1 MAVPAAVRPDLQLQK
16 LVSDHFGGAAPSVRL
31 APSKTQTVKAA
42 PKFTL
47 LSLTRLH
54 MTANAAGGATSKT
67 SQKVTRAAPA
77 MADTESK
84 VKSAQQSRDPAEV
97 ATMSSEDAVPTGSL
111 KARGA
116 AVYNAEW
123 TAHEQA
129 ALDQAAVKF
138 PAERHQPFERYVRI
152 AATLPRKG
160 VRDVALRLR
169 WLTQARKR
177 KVSEDGPNKRLRRD
191 RCQSIFATQQKAP
204 NAMGQW
210 PQQQLPMPQLDD
222 HGASTVGAVGGL
234 VAQLL
239 EQNLHIL
246 YQYKQNMH
254 QFKVQENTELLV
266 RFRDNILAVL
276 NQMNSM
282 DGVMSQMPQLP
293 VRMNV
298 ELANNFLPAASG
310 ASPMFPLGM
319 PGMPPGMGNM
329 SSGPMPMNGYMGANA
344 MGSAASMPMTNNGMP
359 MSSNG
364 MPPGS
369 VPFTGQPQQ
378 QQHDSNG
385 ASPSAGGV
393 VRAGPPPVTTNAAA
407 AAAGTAVA
415 SGPGQTKAPAQSASS
430 SKGVAAKAP
439 LKQPVVQNGR
449 PAEQEQA
456 STQPAPAAGLNA
468 VASAVPSGTPA
479 GSVAAQPTPV
489 VPVASKPQSAASK
502 SLAASASKVAA
513 GMASKAASAKS
524 NKHVKPKT

>member
-1 MAVPAAVRPDLQLQK
+1 MLQ
-16 LVSDHFGGAAPSVRL
+16 
-31 APSKTQTVKAA
+31 AA

-54 MTANAAGGATSKT
+54 MTANGAGGATSKS
-67 SQKVTRAAPA
+67 SQKATRAAPA

-84 VKSAQQSRDPAEV
+84 LKTAQQSREPVEV
-97 ATMSSEDAVPTGSL
+97 AAMSNEDAVPTGTL

-123 TAHEQA
+123 TPHEQA

-138 PAERHQPFERYVRI
+138 PAERYQPFERYVRI

-169 WLTQARKR
+169 WLSQARKR
-177 KVSEDGPNKRLRRD
+177 KVSEEGPNKRLRRD
-191 RCQSIFATQQKAP
+191 RCQSIFATQQKPP
-204 NAMGQW
+204 NVMGQW

-222 HGASTVGAVGGL
+222 HGSQTVGAVGGL

-254 QFKVQENTELLV
+254 QFKVQEITELLV

-310 ASPMFPLGM
+310 TSPMFPLGM

-329 SSGPMPMNGYMGANA
+329 APAPMPMNGYMGSNT
-344 MGSAASMPMTNNGMP
+344 MGGATGSMPMASNSMP
-359 MSSNG
+359 TGS
-364 MPPGS
+364 MP
-369 VPFTGQPQQ
+369 FAGQPQ
-378 QQHDSNG
+378 HHSN
-385 ASPSAGGV
+385 AT
-393 VRAGPPPVTTNAAA
+393 PPV
-407 AAAGTAVA
+407 
-415 SGPGQTKAPAQSASS
+415 SGQLVWPC
-430 SKGVAAKAP
+430 
-439 LKQPVVQNGR
+439 
-449 PAEQEQA
+449 
-456 STQPAPAAGLNA
+456 
-468 VASAVPSGTPA
+468 
-479 GSVAAQPTPV
+479 
-489 VPVASKPQSAASK
+489 
-502 SLAASASKVAA
+502 
-513 GMASKAASAKS
+513 ASAKIS
-524 NKHVKPKT
+524 CLLSVCDHVPTVAS

>member
-31 APSKTQTVKAA
+31 APSKTQTVKVLIPRPYGFQSTYRLLLGWLGHITCCVSCPLKRLLPRLSLVLAVNGFTHMQAA

-97 ATMSSEDAVPTGSL
+97 ATMSSEDAVPSGSL

-329 SSGPMPMNGYMGANA
+329 PSGPMPMNGYMGANA

-369 VPFTGQPQQ
+369 VPFTGQQQQQPQQQQPQQ

-385 ASPSAGGV
+385 ASPSAG
-393 VRAGPPPVTTNAAA
+393 
-407 AAAGTAVA
+407 
-415 SGPGQTKAPAQSASS
+415 
-430 SKGVAAKAP
+430 
-439 LKQPVVQNGR
+439 
-449 PAEQEQA
+449 
-456 STQPAPAAGLNA
+456 
-468 VASAVPSGTPA
+468 
-479 GSVAAQPTPV
+479 
-489 VPVASKPQSAASK
+489 K
-502 SLAASASKVAA
+502 SLH
-513 GMASKAASAKS
+513 GMTS
-524 NKHVKPKT
+524 NCTLG

>member
-31 APSKTQTVKAA
+31 APSKTQTVKVTISRPDGFQSTYRLLLGWLGHSTRCVSCLFKRLLRWLSPILAVNGIIHMQAA

-54 MTANAAGGATSKT
+54 MTANTAGGATSKT

-84 VKSAQQSRDPAEV
+84 VKSAQQSKDPAEV
-97 ATMSSEDAVPTGSL
+97 ATMSSEDAVPTGTL

-138 PAERHQPFERYVRI
+138 PAERYQPFELYVRI

-169 WLTQARKR
+169 WLSQARKR

-191 RCQSIFATQQKAP
+191 RCQSIFATQQKPP

-222 HGASTVGAVGGL
+222 HGAQTVGAVGGL

-329 SSGPMPMNGYMGANA
+329 PSGPMPMNGYMGANA

-369 VPFTGQPQQ
+369 VPFTGQQQQQQQQPPQQ
-378 QQHDSNG
+378 Q
-385 ASPSAGGV
+385 SPSAGKRLHGI
-393 VRAGPPPVTTNAAA
+393 T
-407 AAAGTAVA
+407 
-415 SGPGQTKAPAQSASS
+415 
-430 SKGVAAKAP
+430 SKLHAW
-439 LKQPVVQNGR
+439 L
-449 PAEQEQA
+449 
-456 STQPAPAAGLNA
+456 
-468 VASAVPSGTPA
+468 
-479 GSVAAQPTPV
+479 SVHALV
-489 VPVASKPQSAASK
+489 
-502 SLAASASKVAA
+502 
-513 GMASKAASAKS
+513 
-524 NKHVKPKT
+524 

>member
-1 MAVPAAVRPDLQLQK
+1 
-16 LVSDHFGGAAPSVRL
+16 
-31 APSKTQTVKAA
+31 
-42 PKFTL
+42 
-47 LSLTRLH
+47 
-54 MTANAAGGATSKT
+54 
-67 SQKVTRAAPA
+67 

-84 VKSAQQSRDPAEV
+84 VKSAQQSREPAEV
-97 ATMSSEDAVPTGSL
+97 ATMSSEDALPTGTL
-111 KARGA
+111 KAQGA
-116 AVYNAEW
+116 AVYNVDW
-123 TAHEQA
+123 TPHEQA

-138 PAERHQPFERYVRI
+138 PAERYQPFERYVRI

-169 WLTQARKR
+169 WLSQARKR
-177 KVSEDGPNKRLRRD
+177 KVSEEGPNKRLRRD
-191 RCQSIFATQQKAP
+191 RCQSIFATQQKP
-204 NAMGQW
+204 LHVIGQW

-222 HGASTVGAVGGL
+222 HGAQTVGAVGGL

-329 SSGPMPMNGYMGANA
+329 APAPMPMNGYMGSSP
-344 MGSAASMPMTNNGMP
+344 MGATTGSMP

-364 MPPGS
+364 LPAGS
-369 VPFTGQPQQ
+369 LPFTGAPQQ
-378 QQHDSNG
+378 QQSNG
-385 ASPSAGGV
+385 APPKAG
-393 VRAGPPPVTTNAAA
+393 
-407 AAAGTAVA
+407 
-415 SGPGQTKAPAQSASS
+415 
-430 SKGVAAKAP
+430 
-439 LKQPVVQNGR
+439 
-449 PAEQEQA
+449 
-456 STQPAPAAGLNA
+456 
-468 VASAVPSGTPA
+468 
-479 GSVAAQPTPV
+479 
-489 VPVASKPQSAASK
+489 
-502 SLAASASKVAA
+502 A
-513 GMASKAASAKS
+513 GMHTCIAIRPSS
-524 NKHVKPKT
+524 P

>member
-1 MAVPAAVRPDLQLQK
+1 MALPAAVRPDLQLQK

-42 PKFTL
+42 AKFTL

-54 MTANAAGGATSKT
+54 MTANGAGGATSKN
-67 SQKVTRAAPA
+67 SQKVPRAGPA

-84 VKSAQQSRDPAEV
+84 LKPPQHVREPAEV
-97 ATMSSEDAVPTGSL
+97 ATMSNEEPVPAGTL
-111 KARGA
+111 KVRGA

-123 TAHEQA
+123 SPHEQA

-138 PAERHQPFERYVRI
+138 PAERYQPFERYVRV

-169 WLTQARKR
+169 WLSQARKR
-177 KVSEDGPNKRLRRD
+177 KVSEEGPNKRLRRD
-191 RCQSIFATQQKAP
+191 RCQSIFATQQKP
-204 NAMGQW
+204 QNVMGQW

-222 HGASTVGAVGGL
+222 HGAQTVGAVGGL

-310 ASPMFPLGM
+310 TSPMFPLGM

-329 SSGPMPMNGYMGANA
+329 APAPMPMNGYMGSAP
-344 MGSAASMPMTNNGMP
+344 MGATASMPMA
-359 MSSNG
+359 SNG
-364 MPPGS
+364 MPAGS
-369 VPFTGQPQQ
+369 VPFTGQQQQQ
-378 QQHDSNG
+378 QQHSNG
-385 ASPSAGGV
+385 GPSNLGGV
-393 VRAGPPPVTTNAAA
+393 VRAGPPPVATSPAADIPVATSA
-407 AAAGTAVA
+407 A
-415 SGPGQTKAPAQSASS
+415 PNKAPAQSASS
-430 SKGVAAKAP
+430 SKCGAKPTA
-439 LKQPVVQNGR
+439 KPVVQNGK
-449 PAEQEQA
+449 PVEPEQA
-456 STQPAPAAGLNA
+456 ATQPVAPAGLKA
-468 VASAVPSGTPA
+468 VASAVSAGKPA
-479 GSVAAQPTPV
+479 ASVAIQPASAV
-489 VPVASKPQSAASK
+489 AVASKPQSAASK

-524 NKHVKPKT
+524 NKQVKPKT

>member
-1 MAVPAAVRPDLQLQK
+1 MAVKAFT
-16 LVSDHFGGAAPSVRL
+16 H
-31 APSKTQTVKAA
+31 TQAA

-84 VKSAQQSRDPAEV
+84 VKPAQQSRDPAEV
-97 ATMSSEDAVPTGSL
+97 ATMSSEDAVPTGTL

-169 WLTQARKR
+169 WLSQARKR

-191 RCQSIFATQQKAP
+191 RCQSIFATQQKPP

-222 HGASTVGAVGGL
+222 HGAQTVGAVGGL

-329 SSGPMPMNGYMGANA
+329 PSGPMPMNGYMGANA

-369 VPFTGQPQQ
+369 VPFTGQQQQQQPQQPQQ
-378 QQHDSNG
+378 QQQHHSNG
-385 ASPSAGGV
+385 ASPNAG
-393 VRAGPPPVTTNAAA
+393 
-407 AAAGTAVA
+407 
-415 SGPGQTKAPAQSASS
+415 
-430 SKGVAAKAP
+430 
-439 LKQPVVQNGR
+439 
-449 PAEQEQA
+449 
-456 STQPAPAAGLNA
+456 
-468 VASAVPSGTPA
+468 
-479 GSVAAQPTPV
+479 
-489 VPVASKPQSAASK
+489 K
-502 SLAASASKVAA
+502 SLH
-513 GMASKAASAKS
+513 GLTS
-524 NKHVKPKT
+524 NCTCG

>member
-31 APSKTQTVKAA
+31 APSKTQTVKVTISRPDGFQSTYRLLLGWLGHSTRCVSCLFKRLLRWLSPILAVNGIIHMQAA

-54 MTANAAGGATSKT
+54 MTANTAGGATSKT

-84 VKSAQQSRDPAEV
+84 VKSAQQSKDPAEV
-97 ATMSSEDAVPTGSL
+97 ATMSSEDAVPTGTL

-138 PAERHQPFERYVRI
+138 PAERYQPFERYVRI

-191 RCQSIFATQQKAP
+191 RCQSIFATQQKPP

-222 HGASTVGAVGGL
+222 HGAQTVGAVGGL

-329 SSGPMPMNGYMGANA
+329 PSGPMPMNGYMGANA

-369 VPFTGQPQQ
+369 VPFTGQQQQQQQQPPQQ
-378 QQHDSNG
+378 Q
-385 ASPSAGGV
+385 SPSAGKRLHGI
-393 VRAGPPPVTTNAAA
+393 T
-407 AAAGTAVA
+407 
-415 SGPGQTKAPAQSASS
+415 
-430 SKGVAAKAP
+430 SKLHAW
-439 LKQPVVQNGR
+439 L
-449 PAEQEQA
+449 
-456 STQPAPAAGLNA
+456 
-468 VASAVPSGTPA
+468 
-479 GSVAAQPTPV
+479 SVHALV
-489 VPVASKPQSAASK
+489 
-502 SLAASASKVAA
+502 
-513 GMASKAASAKS
+513 
-524 NKHVKPKT
+524 

>member
-31 APSKTQTVKAA
+31 APSKTQTVKVTISRPDGFQSTYRLLLGWLGHSTRCVSCLFKRLLRWLSPILAVNGIIHMQAA

-54 MTANAAGGATSKT
+54 MTANTAGGATSKT

-84 VKSAQQSRDPAEV
+84 VKSAQQSKDPAEV
-97 ATMSSEDAVPTGSL
+97 ATMSSEDAVPTGTL

-138 PAERHQPFERYVRI
+138 PAERYQPFERYVRI

-169 WLTQARKR
+169 WLSQARKR

-191 RCQSIFATQQKAP
+191 RCQSIFATQQKPP

-210 PQQQLPMPQLDD
+210 PQKQLPMPQLDD
-222 HGASTVGAVGGL
+222 HGAQTVGAVGGL

-329 SSGPMPMNGYMGANA
+329 PSGPMPMNGYMGANA

-369 VPFTGQPQQ
+369 VPFTGQQQQQQQQPPQQ
-378 QQHDSNG
+378 Q
-385 ASPSAGGV
+385 SPSAGKRLHGI
-393 VRAGPPPVTTNAAA
+393 T
-407 AAAGTAVA
+407 
-415 SGPGQTKAPAQSASS
+415 
-430 SKGVAAKAP
+430 SKLHAW
-439 LKQPVVQNGR
+439 L
-449 PAEQEQA
+449 
-456 STQPAPAAGLNA
+456 
-468 VASAVPSGTPA
+468 
-479 GSVAAQPTPV
+479 SVHALV
-489 VPVASKPQSAASK
+489 
-502 SLAASASKVAA
+502 
-513 GMASKAASAKS
+513 
-524 NKHVKPKT
+524 

>member
-31 APSKTQTVKAA
+31 APSKTQTVKVTISRPDGFQSTYRLLLGWLGHSTRCVSCLFKRLLRWLSPILAVNGIIHMQAA

-54 MTANAAGGATSKT
+54 MTANTAGGATSKT

-84 VKSAQQSRDPAEV
+84 VKSAQQSKDPAEV
-97 ATMSSEDAVPTGSL
+97 ATMSSEDAVPTGTL

-138 PAERHQPFERYVRI
+138 PAERYQPFERYVRI

-169 WLTQARKR
+169 WLSQARKR
-177 KVSEDGPNKRLRRD
+177 KLSEDGPNKRLRRD
-191 RCQSIFATQQKAP
+191 RCQSIFATQQKPP

-222 HGASTVGAVGGL
+222 HGAQTVGAVGGL

-329 SSGPMPMNGYMGANA
+329 PSGPMPMNGYMGANA

-369 VPFTGQPQQ
+369 VPFTGQQQQQQQQPPQQ
-378 QQHDSNG
+378 Q
-385 ASPSAGGV
+385 SPSAGKRLHGIM
-393 VRAGPPPVTTNAAA
+393 
-407 AAAGTAVA
+407 
-415 SGPGQTKAPAQSASS
+415 
-430 SKGVAAKAP
+430 SKLHAW
-439 LKQPVVQNGR
+439 L
-449 PAEQEQA
+449 
-456 STQPAPAAGLNA
+456 
-468 VASAVPSGTPA
+468 
-479 GSVAAQPTPV
+479 SVHALV
-489 VPVASKPQSAASK
+489 
-502 SLAASASKVAA
+502 
-513 GMASKAASAKS
+513 
-524 NKHVKPKT
+524 

>member
-1 MAVPAAVRPDLQLQK
+1 VAVPAAVRPDLQLQK

-31 APSKTQTVKAA
+31 APSKTQTVKVTISRPDGFQSTYRLLLGWLGHSTRCVSCLFKRLLRWLSLILAVNGIIHMQAA

-47 LSLTRLH
+47 LSLTCLH
-54 MTANAAGGATSKT
+54 MTANTAGGATSKT

-84 VKSAQQSRDPAEV
+84 VKSAQQSKDPAEV
-97 ATMSSEDAVPTGSL
+97 ATMSSEDAVPTGTL

-138 PAERHQPFERYVRI
+138 PAERYQPFERYVRI

-169 WLTQARKR
+169 WLSQARKR

-191 RCQSIFATQQKAP
+191 RCQSIFATQQKPP

-222 HGASTVGAVGGL
+222 HGAQTVGAVGGL

-329 SSGPMPMNGYMGANA
+329 PSGSMPMNGYMGANA

-369 VPFTGQPQQ
+369 VPFTGQQQQQQQQQPPQQ
-378 QQHDSNG
+378 Q
-385 ASPSAGGV
+385 SPSAGKRLHGI
-393 VRAGPPPVTTNAAA
+393 T
-407 AAAGTAVA
+407 
-415 SGPGQTKAPAQSASS
+415 
-430 SKGVAAKAP
+430 SKLHAW
-439 LKQPVVQNGR
+439 L
-449 PAEQEQA
+449 
-456 STQPAPAAGLNA
+456 
-468 VASAVPSGTPA
+468 
-479 GSVAAQPTPV
+479 SVHALV
-489 VPVASKPQSAASK
+489 
-502 SLAASASKVAA
+502 
-513 GMASKAASAKS
+513 
-524 NKHVKPKT
+524 

>member
-1 MAVPAAVRPDLQLQK
+1 
-16 LVSDHFGGAAPSVRL
+16 
-31 APSKTQTVKAA
+31 
-42 PKFTL
+42 
-47 LSLTRLH
+47 
-54 MTANAAGGATSKT
+54 MTANGAGGATSKT

-77 MADTESK
+77 MADTEPK

-97 ATMSSEDAVPTGSL
+97 AIMSSEDAVPTGTL

-116 AVYNAEW
+116 AVHNGEW

-138 PAERHQPFERYVRI
+138 PAERYQPFERYVRI

-160 VRDVALRLR
+160 VRDVAIRLR
-169 WLTQARKR
+169 WLSQARKR

-191 RCQSIFATQQKAP
+191 RCQSIFATQQKP
-204 NAMGQW
+204 LNAMGQW

-222 HGASTVGAVGGL
+222 HGAQTVGAVGGL

-329 SSGPMPMNGYMGANA
+329 PSGPMPMNGYMGANA
-344 MGSAASMPMTNNGMP
+344 MGSAASMPMTSNGMPMPSNGMPMSSNGMP

-369 VPFTGQPQQ
+369 VPFTGQQQQ
-378 QQHDSNG
+378 QQHHSNG
-385 ASPSAGGV
+385 ASPNAGGI
-393 VRAGPPPVTTNAAA
+393 VRAGPPPVTTIAA
-407 AAAGTAVA
+407 AAAGAAVA
-415 SGPGQTKAPAQSASS
+415 SGPSQPKAPAQSASS

-439 LKQPVVQNGR
+439 HKQPVVQNGR
-449 PAEQEQA
+449 PAEQEPA
-456 STQPAPAAGLNA
+456 STQPAPAAGQSA
-468 VASAVPSGTPA
+468 VASAVPAGRPA
-479 GSVAAQPTPV
+479 GSVDAQPTPAV
-489 VPVASKPQSAASK
+489 SVASKPQSAASK

-524 NKHVKPKT
+524 NKQVKTRT

>member
-31 APSKTQTVKAA
+31 APSKTQTVKVTISRPDGFQSTYRLLLGWLGHSTRCVSCLFKRLLRWLSPILAVNGIIHMQAA

-54 MTANAAGGATSKT
+54 MTANTAGGATSKT

-84 VKSAQQSRDPAEV
+84 VKSAQQSKDPAEV
-97 ATMSSEDAVPTGSL
+97 ATMSSEDAVPTGTL

-138 PAERHQPFERYVRI
+138 PAERYQPFERYVRI

-169 WLTQARKR
+169 WLSQARKR

-191 RCQSIFATQQKAP
+191 RCQSIFATQQKPP

-222 HGASTVGAVGGL
+222 HGAQTVGAVGGL

-329 SSGPMPMNGYMGANA
+329 PSGPMPMNGYMGANA

-369 VPFTGQPQQ
+369 VPFTGQQQQQQQQPPQQ
-378 QQHDSNG
+378 Q
-385 ASPSAGGV
+385 SPSAGKRLHGI
-393 VRAGPPPVTTNAAA
+393 T
-407 AAAGTAVA
+407 
-415 SGPGQTKAPAQSASS
+415 
-430 SKGVAAKAP
+430 SKLHAW
-439 LKQPVVQNGR
+439 L
-449 PAEQEQA
+449 
-456 STQPAPAAGLNA
+456 
-468 VASAVPSGTPA
+468 
-479 GSVAAQPTPV
+479 SVHALV
-489 VPVASKPQSAASK
+489 
-502 SLAASASKVAA
+502 
-513 GMASKAASAKS
+513 
-524 NKHVKPKT
+524 